1 MLRLMGAFKDGSR
14 PATVMHQIAKGLTEA
29 QLISLADY
37 FASVRRQP

>member
-1 MLRLMGAFKDGSR
+1 MGAFKDGSH

-29 QLISLADY
+29 QLSSMADY

>member
-1 MLRLMGAFKDGSR
+1 MGAFKDGSR

-37 FASVRRQP
+37 FASVPRQP